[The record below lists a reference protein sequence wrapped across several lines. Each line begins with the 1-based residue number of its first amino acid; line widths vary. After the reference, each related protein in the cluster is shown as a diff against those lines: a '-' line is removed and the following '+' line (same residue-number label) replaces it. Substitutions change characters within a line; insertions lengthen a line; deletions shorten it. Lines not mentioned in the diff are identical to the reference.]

1 MYVVVNCCDG
11 NICETTTTTTAVTS
25 TKTSGTTSGTISAPS
40 STINTSES
48 ATSTWSS
55 SGSTSY
61 GTSGRPTTTG
71 GTAPTSLPTD
81 STSDSI
87 SDIIRTAIPTSAQ
100 TEPTAPCFLTAT
112 GDSVYTTPDWY
123 TALPSE
129 LQSYYSSVNVG
140 ASLSSYCTA
149 APTSPGGSHGTP
161 GSSLSKGGKVGVAV
175 GAVAIAV
182 ALGVLIFLAAK
193 TGVVARWCAL
203 CGVGAAAAEERS
215 TPVIPTTSRLGS
227 GMLRM
232 GGSGRYRTG
241 VSGIISGDGRN
252 LMRGGAGGSVP
263 PSPPVRDPPAVPTA
277 VTYVSK
283 SDEEVKGVESHHA
296 SIMTVSSLESDSG
309 HELAVMPSPPS
320 DTRSG
325 KEQV

>member
-1 MYVVVNCCDG
+1 MSSGQQCCDG
-11 NICETTTTTTAVTS
+11 NICETTTATTAITS
-25 TKTSGTTSGTISAPS
+25 TKTSGTTSGTTSAPS
-40 STINTSES
+40 SAINTSES
-48 ATSTWSS
+48 ATSTRSS

-61 GTSGRPTTTG
+61 STSGRPTTTG
-71 GTAPTSLPTD
+71 QIAPTSLPTD

-100 TEPTAPCFLTAT
+100 TEPTAPCFLTVT

-129 LQSYYSSVNVG
+129 LQNYYSSVNAG
-140 ASLSSYCTA
+140 ASLSSYCTE

-193 TGVVARWCAL
+193 TGLVARWCAL

-227 GMLRM
+227 GMLRL
-232 GGSGRYRTG
+232 GGSDRYRTG

-325 KEQV
+325 KEKA

>member
-1 MYVVVNCCDG
+1 MLG
-11 NICETTTTTTAVTS
+11 APAAAKRININKDIRDDIGDDIGDDICPFIYHKHLGIGHKYPVIIGLYITQH
-25 TKTSGTTSGTISAPS
+25 IW
-40 STINTSES
+40 TINYDRGNCTHV
-48 ATSTWSS
+48 SS
-55 SGSTSY
+55 HGQHL
-61 GTSGRPTTTG
+61 GHH
-71 GTAPTSLPTD
+71 
-81 STSDSI
+81 
-87 SDIIRTAIPTSAQ
+87 
-100 TEPTAPCFLTAT
+100 
-112 GDSVYTTPDWY
+112 PDRHPY
-123 TALPSE
+123 LGADRAHRALLSNCHRRFALPSE
-129 LQSYYSSVNVG
+129 LQSYYSSVNAG

-193 TGVVARWCAL
+193 TGLVARWCAL

-227 GMLRM
+227 GMLRL

-241 VSGIISGDGRN
+241 VSGIISGDSRN

-263 PSPPVRDPPAVPTA
+263 PSPPVHDPPAVPTA

-283 SDEEVKGVESHHA
+283 SDEDTKGVESHHA
-296 SIMTVSSLESDSG
+296 SIMTVSSLESSSG

-325 KEQV
+325 KEPA